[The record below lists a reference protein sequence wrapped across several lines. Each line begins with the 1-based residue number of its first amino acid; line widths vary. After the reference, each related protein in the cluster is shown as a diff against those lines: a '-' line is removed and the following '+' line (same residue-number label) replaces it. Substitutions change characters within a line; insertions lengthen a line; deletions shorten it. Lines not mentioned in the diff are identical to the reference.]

1 MSREKPSFIRSLSSH
16 TFLLA
21 FGATML
27 LPFLWM
33 LTTSFKGESEVFQR
47 NPLPQATS
55 LGDEGT
61 PLTTL
66 DGKPIRAAV
75 VAADGTST
83 PGDQLQVRLGVPVQ
97 QGTKGDRARTP
108 DGENLSDDIGMP
120 VQLGNV
126 LFDGR
131 RIGEWGGIARFRDP
145 RVFIKYAE
153 PVSVASDFTAPGFD
167 AAANEAAAR
176 RWFCERPGRF
186 SATGAWEKLKATR
199 LGGRIPLMVTSAM
212 YDAWAPSS
220 GKAEPVMIGGVPL
233 PNHHPRPTTP
243 FYQFKNITWGATG
256 EPVRDLTLPAVLC
269 RGDGSAVHYE
279 PAFPV
284 FRTADDPLRADERTD
299 LIAFVGDETSP
310 RTVNGNEI
318 ALQQSIRL
326 VWSNYQTVLTDPNVK
341 MTLFA
346 WNSLFIAVMVVF
358 LQLTTCSLAAFAFS
372 RIEWPGRDQIFI
384 CYLGTLMVPGAVTM
398 IPNYLI
404 LQQIG
409 WLNSFFGLIVPAA
422 ASAYGTFMLRQYM
435 LTLPKGLEEAARIDG
450 ASLLR
455 VWWDIVLPLCKPA
468 LITLAI
474 FTFAGAWGSFTW
486 PLIIAPDESVRV
498 LPVALKNFSAAQSS
512 SYTLL
517 MAASLVMMLPMLI
530 LFIFGQ
536 KYFVKGIQLG
546 GVKG

>member
-1 MSREKPSFIRSLSSH
+1 MSREKPSFVRALSSH
-16 TFLLA
+16 AFLLA

-33 LTTSFKGESEVFQR
+33 LSTSFKGEAEVFQR
-47 NPLPQATS
+47 NPLPQAVS

-61 PLTTL
+61 PLATAAGL
-66 DGKPIRAAV
+66 PIRAAI
-75 VAADGTST
+75 AGPDGRMQ
-83 PGDQLQVRLGVPVQ
+83 PGEQLRVRLGSPVQ

-126 LFDGR
+126 SLDTPR
-131 RIGEWGGIARFRDP
+131 LQEWGGLARFRDP

-153 PVSVASDFTAPGFD
+153 PVSVPADFAAPGFD
-167 AAANEAAAR
+167 PAANEAAAR
-176 RWFCERPGRF
+176 RWFCERPGRY
-186 SATGAWEKLKATR
+186 AQAGAWERMKETR
-199 LGGRIPLMVTSAM
+199 FGGRTPLMVTPAM
-212 YDAWAPSS
+212 YDAWASRS
-220 GKAEPVMIGGVPL
+220 GTAEPVAIGGVPL
-233 PNHHPRPTTP
+233 ANHHPKRTTE
-243 FYQFKNITWGATG
+243 FYQYKNLTWGVAG

-269 RGDGSAVHYE
+269 RADGAAVRYQA
-279 PAFPV
+279 AFPI

-299 LIAFVGDETSP
+299 LVAFVGDEAAP
-310 RTVNGNEI
+310 RAVVGSEV
-318 ALQQSIRL
+318 ALQHRLRL

-346 WNSLFIAVMVVF
+346 WNSLFIAVCVVV

-372 RIEWPGRDQIFI
+372 RIEWPGRDQVFI

-404 LQQIG
+404 LQHLG

-486 PLIIAPDESVRV
+486 PLIIAPDEGVRV
-498 LPVALKNFSAAQSS
+498 LPVALKNFSAAQSN